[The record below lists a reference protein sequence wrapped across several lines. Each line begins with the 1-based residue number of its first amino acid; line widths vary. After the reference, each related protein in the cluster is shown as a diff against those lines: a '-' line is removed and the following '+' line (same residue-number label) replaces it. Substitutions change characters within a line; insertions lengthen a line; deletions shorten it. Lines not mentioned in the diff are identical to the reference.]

1 MKRLTK
7 EQTRKT
13 ILRSLPVL
21 ALAAIAFICL
31 PTLLP
36 MSEEDMKASVAA
48 VECRAHYEI
57 RQGGKTI
64 AAASDINED
73 TTLTD
78 VKEKPDSDTERMA
91 MTSGCWTDRHALLPS
106 CRGMIAIAEPFA
118 GKQELHTYISSHLME
133 AIDNTINKTEA
144 RLKKNKQRETELS
157 YYLSTHNVKD
167 EGYTN
172 IAAYDN
178 ASKEERK
185 KMERSIALLK
195 KLKEGKKLSITF
207 AESYT
212 ALIADGKRCKRIAC
226 HPVAAEGE
234 KTSAGCRLIETHDKK
249 TPDQARPAHRLPFF
263 RPSAEKGDS
272 VTAAARFGMNP
283 KSGSAKALQ
292 KANTIRGAMLGGNKH
307 DIPQLLAPDGSPIYS
322 GSGHFI
328 GLSRKGGIAR

>member
-21 ALAAIAFICL
+21 ALAAIAFICA

-36 MSEEDMKASVAA
+36 MSEEDMKASTAA

-64 AAASDINED
+64 AVASDINED
-73 TTLTD
+73 TTLAD
-78 VKEKPDSDTERMA
+78 IKEKPDSDTERTT
-91 MTSGCWTDRHALLPS
+91 MTSGCWTDRHPLLPS

-118 GKQELHTYISSHLME
+118 DRQGLHAYVGSHLME
-133 AIDNTINKTEA
+133 TIDNTISKTEA
-144 RLKKNKQRETELS
+144 RLKRNKQQETELS

-167 EGYTN
+167 EGYNN

-178 ASKEERK
+178 ANKKERR
-185 KMERSIALLK
+185 KMEQSIALMK
-195 KLKEGKKLSITF
+195 KLKEAKSLSITF
-207 AESYT
+207 SESYA
-212 ALIADGKRCKRIAC
+212 ALIADGKRCKRIIC
-226 HPVAAEGE
+226 HAMNEKGE
-234 KTSAGCRLIETHDKK
+234 KTPAGCRMIETTDKK
-249 TPDQARPAHRLPFF
+249 TPAEAKPIHRLPFL

-272 VTAAARFGMNP
+272 VTAAARFGMNT

-292 KANTIRGAMLGGNKH
+292 KANTMRGAMLSGNKH
-307 DIPQLLAPDGSPIYS
+307 DIPQLLAPDGSPIFS
-322 GSGHFI
+322 GGYFI
-328 GLSRKGGIAR
+328 GLSMKGGIAR